1 MSVNYE
7 IILNKLN
14 IKMIEDKI
22 TNFNSKL
29 QKYLDENND
38 YKVVQLIYLMLYE
51 MDYIFNITEYLND
64 QIQENKIYDL
74 INQFNQDLINNKD
87 LFNFLFKIH
96 NKLKGSAYII
106 CNKIIKNFF
115 YSQNENYK
123 SIIQELNKYKNNI
136 ENQENK
142 KINVNLLLSNDQILT
157 ETPTDIINTVEYSIS
172 ENNDLSDNIMF
183 NLDKHQFNFLIDK
196 IKKKE
201 DRDKLLNLYFSSL
214 LEFNENNKIYN
225 LINFYLNKNLFE
237 NQEKENNKLLFPISK
252 ENKNKEIKELRQSDF
267 YLFQNVNLNIVN
279 EILKD
284 LIQSLNDNYIKNYI
298 NVLEQT
304 SNISDNIIE
313 NKKPI
318 FNLSDIEHFIY
329 QKKFNI
335 EKEIGLIKTDDI
347 LDLIFNICFLY
358 FNIEF
363 KPVKEKKYNYNIYL
377 KNQNGLIGQWI
388 FKFDK
393 NKNVFKTNLNILNH
407 RFKFKDNGKEN
418 LNSISL
424 IISCCCGDFIKFN
437 KVVELIECVGEA
449 LSYILNFQESIIYL
463 NNKNKIFSSLFKLI
477 FFDDNKGL
485 FNKYIKEKFNN
496 SIIDLINEYL
506 DCDYIFKYKKI
517 ILHLLSE
524 LNIYYNKDFIIQ
536 YQKILNNKKDT
547 IKSLVSFVLDEYN
560 KIFEFVYNTENYII
574 DHKNYEFY
582 DLDYEIQTNYLNSQL
597 LDYKLLP
604 FQDLNIIF
612 SDVIAYELFY
622 DYKINKFD
630 IIKLIKYLN
639 NKIQIKDLIK
649 RDINC
654 NILVFHTP
662 GDNKGYNSTTEGLF
676 KIIDD

>member
-51 MDYIFNITEYLND
+51 MDYIFNVTEYLND
-64 QIQENKIYDL
+64 QNQEIKIYDL
-74 INQFNQDLINNKD
+74 INQFNQDLLNNKD

-96 NKLKGSAYII
+96 NNLKGSIYII

-172 ENNDLSDNIMF
+172 ENNDLNDNIMF

-201 DRDKLLNLYFSSL
+201 DRDKLLNLYFSPL

-237 NQEKENNKLLFPISK
+237 NQEKEDNKLLFPISK

-284 LIQSLNDNYIKNYI
+284 LIQTLNDNYIKNYI
-298 NVLEQT
+298 NILEQT

-347 LDLIFNICFLY
+347 LNLIFNICFLY

-363 KPVKEKKYNYNIYL
+363 KPVKDKKYNYNIYL
-377 KNQNGLIGQWI
+377 KSQNGIIGQWI
-388 FKFDK
+388 FKFDE

-437 KVVELIECVGEA
+437 KVVKLIECVGEA
-449 LSYILNFQESIIYL
+449 LSYILNFKESIIYL

-477 FFDDNKGL
+477 FFDDNEGL
-485 FNKYIKEKFNN
+485 FNKYIEEKFNN

>member
-22 TNFNSKL
+22 INFNSKL
-29 QKYLDENND
+29 QKYLDKNND

-64 QIQENKIYDL
+64 QNQEIKIYDL
-74 INQFNQDLINNKD
+74 INQFNQDLLNNKD

-96 NKLKGSAYII
+96 NNLKGSIYII

-142 KINVNLLLSNDQILT
+142 KINVNLLLSNDQILS

-172 ENNDLSDNIMF
+172 ENNDLNDNIMF

-201 DRDKLLNLYFSSL
+201 DRDKLLNLYFSPL

-237 NQEKENNKLLFPISK
+237 NQEKEDNKLLFPISK

-298 NVLEQT
+298 NILEQT

-313 NKKPI
+313 NKKPT

-377 KNQNGLIGQWI
+377 KSQNGIIGQWI
-388 FKFDK
+388 FKFDE
-393 NKNVFKTNLNILNH
+393 NKNVFK
-407 RFKFKDNGKEN
+407 
-418 LNSISL
+418 
-424 IISCCCGDFIKFN
+424 
-437 KVVELIECVGEA
+437 
-449 LSYILNFQESIIYL
+449 IYL
-463 NNKNKIFSSLFKLI
+463 AF
-477 FFDDNKGL
+477 
-485 FNKYIKEKFNN
+485 
-496 SIIDLINEYL
+496 
-506 DCDYIFKYKKI
+506 
-517 ILHLLSE
+517 
-524 LNIYYNKDFIIQ
+524 
-536 YQKILNNKKDT
+536 
-547 IKSLVSFVLDEYN
+547 
-560 KIFEFVYNTENYII
+560 
-574 DHKNYEFY
+574 
-582 DLDYEIQTNYLNSQL
+582 
-597 LDYKLLP
+597 
-604 FQDLNIIF
+604 
-612 SDVIAYELFY
+612 
-622 DYKINKFD
+622 
-630 IIKLIKYLN
+630 
-639 NKIQIKDLIK
+639 
-649 RDINC
+649 
-654 NILVFHTP
+654 
-662 GDNKGYNSTTEGLF
+662 
-676 KIIDD
+676 